1 MANLQRDDRQLIENQ
16 VRELNSMIRQM
27 SLMSSTLERRLRR
40 MQSQRAGSPQ
50 PRQRQ
55 QRVPDAPRAN
65 RVREPEEM
73 DIVEPINLEELMNL
87 VEQPEA
93 MDIVEPVNPP
103 NSSGDRRSPSE
114 LVMQRLSAP
123 LPDVF
128 VYPDAYVNQA
138 LQMVIN
144 GQIHF
149 HEMHDALQR
158 QLIGMIVPE
167 EMAVYMQPEPV
178 RRVRLP
184 KQKSVALKKTDVT
197 LPMTNPCPICYES
210 YTQIQSCL
218 LNCQHHMCKDCI
230 QQWTTSQSAQGHE
243 INCPLCREKTT
254 LVTGYRER
262 AKRSVK

>member
-1 MANLQRDDRQLIENQ
+1 MASLQRDDRQLIENQ
-16 VRELNSMIRQM
+16 IREMDGIIRQIN
-27 SLMSSTLERRLRR
+27 LMRSTLQRRLRR
-40 MQSQRAGSPQ
+40 MHSQRSGSPQ

-55 QRVPDAPRAN
+55 PRVPDAPRAN
-65 RVREPEEM
+65 RVREPEEIDM
-73 DIVEPINLEELMNL
+73 DIVEPINLEELLNQ

-93 MDIVEPVNPP
+93 MDIVEPVNP
-103 NSSGDRRSPSE
+103 
-114 LVMQRLSAP
+114 
-123 LPDVF
+123 PDVF

-149 HEMHDALQR
+149 HEMPDALQR

-167 EMAVYMQPEPV
+167 EMAVHMQPEPV

-197 LPMTNPCPICYES
+197 LPMTHPCPICYES
-210 YTQIQSCL
+210 YTQVQSCL

-230 QQWTTSQSAQGHE
+230 QQWTTSQSALGHE

>member
-1 MANLQRDDRQLIENQ
+1 MASLQRDDRQLIENQ
-16 VRELNSMIRQM
+16 VRELNGMIRQM
-27 SLMSSTLERRLRR
+27 SLMASTLERRLRR
-40 MQSQRAGSPQ
+40 MQSQRSGSPQ

-55 QRVPDAPRAN
+55 PRAPDAPRAN
-65 RVREPEEM
+65 RVREPEEIDM

-103 NSSGDRRSPSE
+103 
-114 LVMQRLSAP
+114 
-123 LPDVF
+123 DVF

-149 HEMHDALQR
+149 HEMPDALQR
-158 QLIGMIVPE
+158 QLIGIIVPE
-167 EMAVYMQPEPV
+167 EIAVYMQPEPV

-197 LPMTNPCPICYES
+197 HPMTNPCPICYES
-210 YTQIQSCL
+210 YTQVQSCL

-230 QQWTTSQSAQGHE
+230 QQWTTSQSALGHD

>member
-1 MANLQRDDRQLIENQ
+1 MANLQRDDRQLLENQ

-27 SLMSSTLERRLRR
+27 SLMASTLDRRLRR
-40 MQSQRAGSPQ
+40 MNSQRAGSPPRARQVQ
-50 PRQRQ
+50 P
-55 QRVPDAPRAN
+55 RVPDAPIAN
-65 RVREPEEM
+65 RVREP
-73 DIVEPINLEELMNL
+73 VEIQIDPINLEEVMNQ
-87 VEQPEA
+87 VEQPEV
-93 MDIVEPVNPP
+93 MEVVEPVNPQ
-103 NSSGDRRSPSE
+103 E
-114 LVMQRLSAP
+114 AH
-123 LPDVF
+123 
-128 VYPDAYVNQA
+128 VYSIEYVNQ
-138 LQMVIN
+138 VIRMMIN
-144 GQIHF
+144 HQILF
-149 HEMHDALQR
+149 EEMPESLQR
-158 QLIGMIVPE
+158 QVMEILDMPDDME
-167 EMAVYMQPEPV
+167 QPV